1 MFSESLVRMISV
13 IIPTLNE
20 ESALEKSIIPARS
33 CKDAEIIVSDG
44 GSLDGTLAMA
54 QMLAD
59 KAISSPAGRGVQMNR
74 GAAGAAGDILLFL
87 HADTI
92 LPPGWDGHI
101 REALTDDR
109 IAGGAFSFSLSGS
122 SSHFTLISLMVNL
135 RSRLLKLPYGDQA
148 LFIRRTVFEELG
160 GFREI
165 PIMEDLELVKGMRR
179 AGGLAILKQPVIT
192 SSRRW
197 EKEGWLWTT
206 ARNLSLL
213 FLYRLGASPEKLY
226 RFYRA
231 VR

>member
-1 MFSESLVRMISV
+1 MISV
-13 IIPTLNE
+13 IIPTLSE
-20 ESALEKSIIPARS
+20 ELALEKSLISARS
-33 CKDAEIIVSDG
+33 SKDAEIIVSDG

-54 QMLAD
+54 QRLAD
-59 KAISSPAGRGVQMNR
+59 KAISSPAGRGLQMNR

-92 LPPGWDGHI
+92 LSAGWYERI
-101 REALTDDR
+101 REALRDDR
-109 IAGGAFSFSLSGS
+109 VAGGAFSFSLSRRS
-122 SSHFTLISLMVNL
+122 PHFTLISLMVNL

-179 AGGLAILKQPVIT
+179 AGRIAILKQPVIT

-206 ARNLSLL
+206 ARNLSIL
-213 FLYRLGASPEKLY
+213 FLYRLGASPERLY